1 MPPPRHLSHGG
12 VITVPGSYGFV
23 VAVEN
28 KSVQGL
34 VIKSPAYPYYTLPA
48 CKSHSQPETFLPM
61 VLQGGVQETVGS
73 VLKVEADSQS
83 SPIRPN
89 GGGGRSP
96 HLPQLSRCLL
106 GAVLIGL
113 MEPSFSPDAFAFSP
127 QLP

>member
-48 CKSHSQPETFLPM
+48 CKSHSKPETFLPM
-61 VLQGGVQETVGS
+61 VLQGSVQETVSS
-73 VLKVEADSQS
+73 VLKVEADSLQS
-83 SPIRPN
+83 VGQSGQMEVV
-89 GGGGRSP
+89 GGAHICHNSVP
-96 HLPQLSRCLL
+96 
-106 GAVLIGL
+106 V
-113 MEPSFSPDAFAFSP
+113 FSGQF
-127 QLP
+127 